1 MSTTSTM
8 AALPPRN
15 QSKVDPNNVNRA
27 VKSLLKW
34 WDSKSNKSQKNSEL
48 NENENENDGFVY
60 LIVTVKRIPQLD
72 RTNPIMIPLPHPL
85 IDLSAED
92 SPELCLIIDDKHKNK
107 ITKEAALK
115 KIEAEKIPIT
125 TVIKVSKLKS
135 DLVKLEKEK
144 RCCELYFAERRL
156 MPVLPKLLGKEFAKK
171 KKNPIAVNL
180 RHGNWK
186 EQIEKACE
194 SALFFVGTGTCSVV
208 KVAKLSMGRKEIVEN
223 VMESVNGI
231 GDSVPGK
238 WKNVRFFHIK
248 LLESMA
254 LPVYEQVGHP

>member
-1 MSTTSTM
+1 MSTTMT
-8 AALPPRN
+8 ALPPRH

-34 WDSKSNKSQKNSEL
+34 WDSKSKSQKSEQL
-48 NENENENDGFVY
+48 ENDGFVY
-60 LIVTVKRIPQLD
+60 LIVTLKKIPQLD
-72 RTNPIMIPLPHPL
+72 RSNPFMIPLPHPL
-85 IDLSAED
+85 IDLTAED

-115 KIEAEKIPIT
+115 KIEAERIPIT
-125 TVIKVSKLKS
+125 SVIKVSKLKS
-135 DLVKLEKEK
+135 DLSKLEKEE

-156 MPVLPKLLGKEFAKK
+156 MPILPKILGKEFVKK
-171 KKNPIAVNL
+171 KKNPIAINL

-208 KVAKLSMGRKEIVEN
+208 KVAKLSMGRKEIAEN
-223 VMESVNGI
+223 VMASINGI
-231 GDSVPGK
+231 ADSVPGK

-254 LPVYEQVGHP
+254 LPVYEQVGQA